1 MSDASL
7 TCAAP
12 LRRQRLFNNESLNG
26 IDFVEV
32 SADQKSLC
40 VHFFGEVPERVRPA
54 NIRIEGGRRI
64 LNIRAIDV
72 RPEPAHDDDLDDCL
86 HVTVDKPGDFSAY
99 RLCLVETNGK
109 PLKGFDPRYACIKF
123 FFKLDCPSELD
134 CKTDHDCQPD
144 TFAASDI
151 NYLAKDYASFRQLI
165 YDRLSVTMP
174 DWRERHAPDLGV
186 TLVEILAYA
195 ADYLSYYQDAVAT
208 EAYLETARLRTS
220 IRRHLRLIDYNLHD
234 GLNAR
239 ALVTVWVS
247 ADVRI
252 EDPRS
257 LYFVTEFDSIQASS
271 DGIADAAQLAAQPV
285 SSYEVF
291 EPDKI
296 SHPGPVAFFAA
307 HSEIRIYTWGD
318 EECCLAKG
326 ATRATLLDEGGRD
339 EEGVERALDLR
350 PGDILIF
357 EEVLGPASG
366 SEFDVDP
373 GHRHAVRLTS
383 CTKSKDT
390 LFHRLLLE
398 VEWSVEDAL
407 PFSLCLSARR
417 GAPDCDLIRNI
428 SVARGNV
435 IVVTHGRT
443 VDETLG
449 PVGEDLVLADCAC
462 EGSVIESLVTA
473 AKFAPELKYGPL
485 VFTDP
490 VSPDGPVRRI
500 FERDHQAAAPQINLI
515 EEMGGAHWEP
525 ALSLVGS
532 DGESR
537 LFVAECGDEGLA
549 RLRLGDGASG
559 RMPDAGS
566 KFSATYRV
574 GGGEKGNVGHD
585 TINHAV
591 FRNISLSGVTLRPR
605 NPLAAEGGLG
615 PQSVEEARLI
625 APGLLKSRR
634 ERAITAEDYAEIA
647 RRNSKLQGA
656 AASLRWTGS
665 WREACV
671 SIDPLRS
678 ETPPPALLAEVA
690 RELAVKRRMGHDL
703 SVNAARYVALDLVIT
718 VCVLPHHARADVL
731 RALRLAFSASSAG
744 GYFNPDNLVF
754 GGGVRLSS
762 IVATAQAVEGVEAV
776 KVSKL
781 ERLGFPDKAALDSGI
796 LKMGA
801 QEIAQLDSDPDFPEN
816 GRYTLTLRG
825 GR

>member
-12 LRRQRLFNNESLNG
+12 RRRQSLFNNESLNG

-40 VHFFGEVPERVRPA
+40 VHFFGEAPERVRPA

-72 RPEPAHDDDLDDCL
+72 RLEPAHDGDLDDCL
-86 HVTVDKPGDFSAY
+86 HVTLDKSGDFSAY
-99 RLCLVETNGK
+99 RLCLVEANGK
-109 PLKGFDPRYACIKF
+109 PLKGFDPRYACIEF

-134 CKTDHDCQPD
+134 CKTDHDCPPEI
-144 TFAASDI
+144 FAASDI

-195 ADYLSYYQDAVAT
+195 ADHLSYYQDAVAT

-247 ADVRI
+247 VDIRV

-257 LYFVTEFDSIQASS
+257 FYFVTEFDGIQASG
-271 DGIADAAQLAAQPV
+271 GIADAAQLAARPAG
-285 SSYEVF
+285 SYEVF
-291 EPDKI
+291 EPDRI
-296 SHPGPVAFFAA
+296 SHSGPVQLFAA
-307 HSEIRIYTWGD
+307 HSEIRIYTWAD

-326 ATRATLLDEGGRD
+326 ATRATLLDEGARA

-357 EEVLGPASG
+357 EEALGPASG
-366 SEFDVDP
+366 SEFDADP

-398 VEWSVEDAL
+398 VEWAAEDAL

-417 GAPDCDLIRNI
+417 GAPDCDLIQNI

-443 VDETLG
+443 ETEDLG
-449 PVGEDLVLADCAC
+449 PVGEDLVLGDCAC
-462 EGSVIESLVTA
+462 EGSVIESSVTA
-473 AKFAPELKYGPL
+473 LKFAPELKYGPL
-485 VFTDP
+485 VFSDP
-490 VSPDGPVRRI
+490 VSPDGPARHI
-500 FERDHQAAAPQINLI
+500 FERDQQAATPQINLT
-515 EEMGGAHWEP
+515 EEEGGARWEP
-525 ALSLVGS
+525 AVSLMGS
-532 DGESR
+532 DGEGR
-537 LFVAECGDEGLA
+537 KFVAECSDEGLA
-549 RLRLGDGASG
+549 RLRFGNGVSG
-559 RMPDAGS
+559 RVPDAGS
-566 KFSATYRV
+566 KFSAAYRL
-574 GGGEKGNVGHD
+574 GGGESGNVGHD
-585 TINHAV
+585 TINHIV

-605 NPLAAEGGLG
+605 NPLAAEGGVG

-634 ERAITAEDYAEIA
+634 ERAVTAEDYAEIA

-656 AASLRWTGS
+656 AANLRWTGS
-665 WREACV
+665 WREARV

-678 ETPPPALLAEVA
+678 EAPPPALLAEVA

-703 SVNAARYVALDLVIT
+703 SVSAARYVALDLEII

-762 IVATAQAVEGVEAV
+762 IIASAQAVEGVETV

-781 ERLGFPDKAALDSGI
+781 ERLGFPDKAALGSGI